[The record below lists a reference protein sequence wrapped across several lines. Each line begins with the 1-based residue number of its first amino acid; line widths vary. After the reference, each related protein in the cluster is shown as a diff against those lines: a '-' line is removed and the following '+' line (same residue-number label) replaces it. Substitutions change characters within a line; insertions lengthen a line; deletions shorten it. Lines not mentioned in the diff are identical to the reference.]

1 MRKFLPFLFAAAL
14 ASSCIDNAYDLSNVT
29 TDDVTIGD
37 EDSEYRLPLATVYVS
52 MSELKEGGAD
62 IKTLF
67 DEADIWLPSPLPG
80 NAAYVDLRELQ
91 NTPET
96 ITPLLDALIDQ
107 MMDDD
112 AKITAVADLLAEK
125 YLSTF
130 LPLLPPNTD
139 PADFKP
145 VFIEAFRNMPMLH
158 DRLSGE
164 VKSLAGSYLTE
175 LKVQDVTYDIGKI
188 DIGGD
193 VVDMLCENLDS
204 EGTPNPK
211 NTLHLYGS
219 ITSAL
224 PVSLRLVPYFSPTNV
239 RFDVTVEPGK
249 TNEIRE
255 TQLFESDLRQIIEGA
270 EIILP
275 VSLEKYYP
283 GYDFSSGQQ
292 IVITLPYSLFDF
304 LKRGNSGD
312 ISDIGI
318 TADSYLEAGFNYSF
332 PLLDDKLYIGV
343 RAKFL
348 MGVARA
354 RMYFSQ
360 FNVSHNEERWL
371 INAAGGLDITA
382 AGLDVT
388 TELNEHGEEVYKMDD
403 INLKPTS
410 PAGYGFAVDLGAT
423 YDILPNLQASLAVN
437 DLGFISWSKNKNVTG
452 YSAKELSFTG
462 VTVTEDGTE
471 SPDFDI
477 DVLEFHKGAAK
488 SVSRMLRASINAG
501 LE

>member
-14 ASSCIDNAYDLSNVT
+14 ASSCIDNAYDLSNVN

-91 NTPET
+91 NIPDT
-96 ITPLLDALIDQ
+96 ITPLLQALIDQ

-112 AKITAVADLLAEK
+112 AKIAAVADLLAEK

-130 LPLLPPNTD
+130 LPLLPPDTD
-139 PADFKP
+139 PANFKP

-158 DRLSGE
+158 DRLSNE
-164 VKSLAGSYLTE
+164 VKSLAGNYLTD

-188 DIGGD
+188 DIG
-193 VVDMLCENLDS
+193 S
-204 EGTPNPK
+204 EGTPNPR

-224 PVSLRLVPYFSPTNV
+224 PVSLRIVPYFSPTNV
-239 RFDVTVEPGK
+239 RFDVTVEPGR

-292 IVITLPYSLFDF
+292 IVITLRLI
-304 LKRGNSGD
+304 KRGG
-312 ISDIGI
+312 
-318 TADSYLEAGFNYSF
+318 L
-332 PLLDDKLYIGV
+332 KL
-343 RAKFL
+343 
-348 MGVARA
+348 
-354 RMYFSQ
+354 
-360 FNVSHNEERWL
+360 
-371 INAAGGLDITA
+371 
-382 AGLDVT
+382 
-388 TELNEHGEEVYKMDD
+388 
-403 INLKPTS
+403 NL
-410 PAGYGFAVDLGAT
+410 
-423 YDILPNLQASLAVN
+423 
-437 DLGFISWSKNKNVTG
+437 
-452 YSAKELSFTG
+452 
-462 VTVTEDGTE
+462 
-471 SPDFDI
+471 
-477 DVLEFHKGAAK
+477 
-488 SVSRMLRASINAG
+488 
-501 LE
+501 

>member
-14 ASSCIDNAYDLSNVT
+14 ASSCIDNAYDLSNVN

-91 NTPET
+91 NNPNT
-96 ITPLLDALIDQ
+96 ITPLLQALIDQ

-112 AKITAVADLLAEK
+112 AKIAAVADLLAEK

-130 LPLLPPNTD
+130 LPLLPPDTD
-139 PADFKP
+139 PANFKP

-158 DRLSGE
+158 DRLSNE
-164 VKSLAGSYLTE
+164 VKSLAGNYLTD
-175 LKVQDVTYDIGKI
+175 LKVQDVTYHIGS
-188 DIGGD
+188 D

-204 EGTPNPK
+204 EGTPNPR

-224 PVSLRLVPYFSPTNV
+224 PVSLRIVPYFSPTNV
-239 RFDVTVEPGK
+239 RFDVTVEPGR

-292 IVITLPYSLFDF
+292 IVITLRLI
-304 LKRGNSGD
+304 KRGG
-312 ISDIGI
+312 
-318 TADSYLEAGFNYSF
+318 L
-332 PLLDDKLYIGV
+332 KL
-343 RAKFL
+343 
-348 MGVARA
+348 
-354 RMYFSQ
+354 
-360 FNVSHNEERWL
+360 
-371 INAAGGLDITA
+371 
-382 AGLDVT
+382 
-388 TELNEHGEEVYKMDD
+388 
-403 INLKPTS
+403 NL
-410 PAGYGFAVDLGAT
+410 
-423 YDILPNLQASLAVN
+423 
-437 DLGFISWSKNKNVTG
+437 
-452 YSAKELSFTG
+452 
-462 VTVTEDGTE
+462 
-471 SPDFDI
+471 
-477 DVLEFHKGAAK
+477 
-488 SVSRMLRASINAG
+488 
-501 LE
+501 

>member
-14 ASSCIDNAYDLSNVT
+14 ASSCIDNAYDLSNVN

-52 MSELKEGGAD
+52 MSELNEGGAD

-145 VFIEAFRNMPMLH
+145 GFIE
-158 DRLSGE
+158 
-164 VKSLAGSYLTE
+164 
-175 LKVQDVTYDIGKI
+175 DVTYDIGKI

-283 GYDFSSGQQ
+283 GYDFTSDQQ
-292 IVITLPYSLFDF
+292 IVITLRLI
-304 LKRGNSGD
+304 KRGG
-312 ISDIGI
+312 
-318 TADSYLEAGFNYSF
+318 L
-332 PLLDDKLYIGV
+332 KL
-343 RAKFL
+343 
-348 MGVARA
+348 
-354 RMYFSQ
+354 
-360 FNVSHNEERWL
+360 
-371 INAAGGLDITA
+371 
-382 AGLDVT
+382 
-388 TELNEHGEEVYKMDD
+388 
-403 INLKPTS
+403 NL
-410 PAGYGFAVDLGAT
+410 
-423 YDILPNLQASLAVN
+423 
-437 DLGFISWSKNKNVTG
+437 
-452 YSAKELSFTG
+452 
-462 VTVTEDGTE
+462 
-471 SPDFDI
+471 
-477 DVLEFHKGAAK
+477 
-488 SVSRMLRASINAG
+488 
-501 LE
+501 

>member
-14 ASSCIDNAYDLSNVT
+14 ASSCIDNAYDLSNVN

-91 NTPET
+91 NNPDT
-96 ITPLLDALIDQ
+96 ITPLLQALIDQ

-112 AKITAVADLLAEK
+112 AKIAAVADLLAGK

-130 LPLLPPNTD
+130 LPLLPPDTD
-139 PADFKP
+139 PANFKP

-158 DRLSGE
+158 DRLSNE
-164 VKSLAGSYLTE
+164 VKSLAGNYLTD

-188 DIGGD
+188 DIGSD

-204 EGTPNPK
+204 EGTPNPR

-224 PVSLRLVPYFSPTNV
+224 PVSLRIVPYFSPTNV
-239 RFDVTVEPGK
+239 RFDVTVEPGR

-292 IVITLPYSLFDF
+292 IVITLRLI
-304 LKRGNSGD
+304 KRGG
-312 ISDIGI
+312 
-318 TADSYLEAGFNYSF
+318 L
-332 PLLDDKLYIGV
+332 KL
-343 RAKFL
+343 
-348 MGVARA
+348 
-354 RMYFSQ
+354 
-360 FNVSHNEERWL
+360 
-371 INAAGGLDITA
+371 
-382 AGLDVT
+382 
-388 TELNEHGEEVYKMDD
+388 
-403 INLKPTS
+403 NL
-410 PAGYGFAVDLGAT
+410 
-423 YDILPNLQASLAVN
+423 
-437 DLGFISWSKNKNVTG
+437 
-452 YSAKELSFTG
+452 
-462 VTVTEDGTE
+462 
-471 SPDFDI
+471 
-477 DVLEFHKGAAK
+477 
-488 SVSRMLRASINAG
+488 
-501 LE
+501 

>member
-125 YLSTF
+125 CLSTF

-283 GYDFSSGQQ
+283 GYDFTSDQQ
-292 IVITLPYSLFDF
+292 IVITLRLI
-304 LKRGNSGD
+304 KRGG
-312 ISDIGI
+312 
-318 TADSYLEAGFNYSF
+318 L
-332 PLLDDKLYIGV
+332 KL
-343 RAKFL
+343 
-348 MGVARA
+348 
-354 RMYFSQ
+354 
-360 FNVSHNEERWL
+360 
-371 INAAGGLDITA
+371 
-382 AGLDVT
+382 
-388 TELNEHGEEVYKMDD
+388 
-403 INLKPTS
+403 NL
-410 PAGYGFAVDLGAT
+410 
-423 YDILPNLQASLAVN
+423 
-437 DLGFISWSKNKNVTG
+437 
-452 YSAKELSFTG
+452 
-462 VTVTEDGTE
+462 
-471 SPDFDI
+471 
-477 DVLEFHKGAAK
+477 
-488 SVSRMLRASINAG
+488 
-501 LE
+501 

>member
-14 ASSCIDNAYDLSNVT
+14 ASSCIDNAYDLSNVN

-91 NTPET
+91 NIPDT
-96 ITPLLDALIDQ
+96 ITPLLQALIDQ

-112 AKITAVADLLAEK
+112 AKIAAVADLLAKK

-130 LPLLPPNTD
+130 LPLLPPDTD
-139 PADFKP
+139 PANFKP

-158 DRLSGE
+158 DRLSNE
-164 VKSLAGSYLTE
+164 VKSLAGNYLTD

-188 DIGGD
+188 DIGSD

-204 EGTPNPK
+204 EGTPNPR

-224 PVSLRLVPYFSPTNV
+224 PVSLRIVPYFSPTNV
-239 RFDVTVEPGK
+239 RFDVTVEPGR

-292 IVITLPYSLFDF
+292 IVITLRLI
-304 LKRGNSGD
+304 KRGG
-312 ISDIGI
+312 
-318 TADSYLEAGFNYSF
+318 L
-332 PLLDDKLYIGV
+332 KL
-343 RAKFL
+343 
-348 MGVARA
+348 
-354 RMYFSQ
+354 
-360 FNVSHNEERWL
+360 
-371 INAAGGLDITA
+371 
-382 AGLDVT
+382 
-388 TELNEHGEEVYKMDD
+388 
-403 INLKPTS
+403 NL
-410 PAGYGFAVDLGAT
+410 
-423 YDILPNLQASLAVN
+423 
-437 DLGFISWSKNKNVTG
+437 
-452 YSAKELSFTG
+452 
-462 VTVTEDGTE
+462 
-471 SPDFDI
+471 
-477 DVLEFHKGAAK
+477 
-488 SVSRMLRASINAG
+488 
-501 LE
+501 

>member
-14 ASSCIDNAYDLSNVT
+14 ASSCIDNAYDLSNVN

-52 MSELKEGGAD
+52 MSELNEGGAD

-112 AKITAVADLLAEK
+112 AKITAVADLLAAK

-283 GYDFSSGQQ
+283 GYDFTSDQQ
-292 IVITLPYSLFDF
+292 IVITLRLI
-304 LKRGNSGD
+304 KRGG
-312 ISDIGI
+312 
-318 TADSYLEAGFNYSF
+318 L
-332 PLLDDKLYIGV
+332 KL
-343 RAKFL
+343 
-348 MGVARA
+348 
-354 RMYFSQ
+354 
-360 FNVSHNEERWL
+360 
-371 INAAGGLDITA
+371 
-382 AGLDVT
+382 
-388 TELNEHGEEVYKMDD
+388 
-403 INLKPTS
+403 NL
-410 PAGYGFAVDLGAT
+410 
-423 YDILPNLQASLAVN
+423 
-437 DLGFISWSKNKNVTG
+437 
-452 YSAKELSFTG
+452 
-462 VTVTEDGTE
+462 
-471 SPDFDI
+471 
-477 DVLEFHKGAAK
+477 
-488 SVSRMLRASINAG
+488 
-501 LE
+501 

>member
-14 ASSCIDNAYDLSNVT
+14 ASSCIDNAYDLSNVN

-52 MSELKEGGAD
+52 MSELNEGGAD

-112 AKITAVADLLAEK
+112 AKISAVPDLLAEK
-125 YLSTF
+125 DLSTF

-139 PADFKP
+139 RADFKP

-283 GYDFSSGQQ
+283 GYDFTSDQQ
-292 IVITLPYSLFDF
+292 IVITLRLI
-304 LKRGNSGD
+304 KRGG
-312 ISDIGI
+312 
-318 TADSYLEAGFNYSF
+318 L
-332 PLLDDKLYIGV
+332 KL
-343 RAKFL
+343 
-348 MGVARA
+348 
-354 RMYFSQ
+354 
-360 FNVSHNEERWL
+360 
-371 INAAGGLDITA
+371 
-382 AGLDVT
+382 
-388 TELNEHGEEVYKMDD
+388 
-403 INLKPTS
+403 NL
-410 PAGYGFAVDLGAT
+410 
-423 YDILPNLQASLAVN
+423 
-437 DLGFISWSKNKNVTG
+437 
-452 YSAKELSFTG
+452 
-462 VTVTEDGTE
+462 
-471 SPDFDI
+471 
-477 DVLEFHKGAAK
+477 
-488 SVSRMLRASINAG
+488 
-501 LE
+501 

>member
-14 ASSCIDNAYDLSNVT
+14 ASSCIDNAYDLSNVN

-52 MSELKEGGAD
+52 MSELNEGGAD

-112 AKITAVADLLAEK
+112 AKITAVAALLAEK
-125 YLSTF
+125 SLSTF

-283 GYDFSSGQQ
+283 GYDFTSDQQ
-292 IVITLPYSLFDF
+292 IVITLRLI
-304 LKRGNSGD
+304 KRGG
-312 ISDIGI
+312 
-318 TADSYLEAGFNYSF
+318 L
-332 PLLDDKLYIGV
+332 KL
-343 RAKFL
+343 
-348 MGVARA
+348 
-354 RMYFSQ
+354 
-360 FNVSHNEERWL
+360 
-371 INAAGGLDITA
+371 
-382 AGLDVT
+382 
-388 TELNEHGEEVYKMDD
+388 
-403 INLKPTS
+403 NL
-410 PAGYGFAVDLGAT
+410 
-423 YDILPNLQASLAVN
+423 
-437 DLGFISWSKNKNVTG
+437 
-452 YSAKELSFTG
+452 
-462 VTVTEDGTE
+462 
-471 SPDFDI
+471 
-477 DVLEFHKGAAK
+477 
-488 SVSRMLRASINAG
+488 
-501 LE
+501 

>member
-14 ASSCIDNAYDLSNVT
+14 ASSCIDNAYDLSNVN

-52 MSELKEGGAD
+52 MSELNEGGAD

-125 YLSTF
+125 DLSTF

-283 GYDFSSGQQ
+283 GYDFTSDQQ
-292 IVITLPYSLFDF
+292 IVITLRLI
-304 LKRGNSGD
+304 KRGG
-312 ISDIGI
+312 
-318 TADSYLEAGFNYSF
+318 L
-332 PLLDDKLYIGV
+332 KL
-343 RAKFL
+343 
-348 MGVARA
+348 
-354 RMYFSQ
+354 
-360 FNVSHNEERWL
+360 
-371 INAAGGLDITA
+371 
-382 AGLDVT
+382 
-388 TELNEHGEEVYKMDD
+388 
-403 INLKPTS
+403 NL
-410 PAGYGFAVDLGAT
+410 
-423 YDILPNLQASLAVN
+423 
-437 DLGFISWSKNKNVTG
+437 
-452 YSAKELSFTG
+452 
-462 VTVTEDGTE
+462 
-471 SPDFDI
+471 
-477 DVLEFHKGAAK
+477 
-488 SVSRMLRASINAG
+488 
-501 LE
+501 

>member
-14 ASSCIDNAYDLSNVT
+14 ASSCIDNAYDLSNVN

-193 VVDMLCENLDS
+193 VVD
-204 EGTPNPK
+204 
-211 NTLHLYGS
+211 
-219 ITSAL
+219 
-224 PVSLRLVPYFSPTNV
+224 SLRLVPYFSPTNV

-283 GYDFSSGQQ
+283 GYDFTSDQQ
-292 IVITLPYSLFDF
+292 IVITLRLI
-304 LKRGNSGD
+304 KRGG
-312 ISDIGI
+312 
-318 TADSYLEAGFNYSF
+318 L
-332 PLLDDKLYIGV
+332 KL
-343 RAKFL
+343 
-348 MGVARA
+348 
-354 RMYFSQ
+354 
-360 FNVSHNEERWL
+360 
-371 INAAGGLDITA
+371 
-382 AGLDVT
+382 
-388 TELNEHGEEVYKMDD
+388 
-403 INLKPTS
+403 NL
-410 PAGYGFAVDLGAT
+410 
-423 YDILPNLQASLAVN
+423 
-437 DLGFISWSKNKNVTG
+437 
-452 YSAKELSFTG
+452 
-462 VTVTEDGTE
+462 
-471 SPDFDI
+471 
-477 DVLEFHKGAAK
+477 
-488 SVSRMLRASINAG
+488 
-501 LE
+501 

>member
-14 ASSCIDNAYDLSNVT
+14 ASSCIDNAYDLSNVN

-52 MSELKEGGAD
+52 MSELNEGGAD

-112 AKITAVADLLAEK
+112 AKITAVADLLAEH
-125 YLSTF
+125 YLSTV
-130 LPLLPPNTD
+130 LPLLPANTD

-283 GYDFSSGQQ
+283 GYDFTSDQQ
-292 IVITLPYSLFDF
+292 IVITLRLI
-304 LKRGNSGD
+304 KRGG
-312 ISDIGI
+312 
-318 TADSYLEAGFNYSF
+318 L
-332 PLLDDKLYIGV
+332 KL
-343 RAKFL
+343 
-348 MGVARA
+348 
-354 RMYFSQ
+354 
-360 FNVSHNEERWL
+360 
-371 INAAGGLDITA
+371 
-382 AGLDVT
+382 
-388 TELNEHGEEVYKMDD
+388 
-403 INLKPTS
+403 NL
-410 PAGYGFAVDLGAT
+410 
-423 YDILPNLQASLAVN
+423 
-437 DLGFISWSKNKNVTG
+437 
-452 YSAKELSFTG
+452 
-462 VTVTEDGTE
+462 
-471 SPDFDI
+471 
-477 DVLEFHKGAAK
+477 
-488 SVSRMLRASINAG
+488 
-501 LE
+501 

>member
-14 ASSCIDNAYDLSNVT
+14 ASSCIDNAYDLSNVN

-52 MSELKEGGAD
+52 MSELNEGGAD

-112 AKITAVADLLAEK
+112 AKITAVADLLAGK

-145 VFIEAFRNMPMLH
+145 VFIEAFPNMPMLH

-283 GYDFSSGQQ
+283 GYDFTSDQQ
-292 IVITLPYSLFDF
+292 IVITLRLI
-304 LKRGNSGD
+304 KRGG
-312 ISDIGI
+312 
-318 TADSYLEAGFNYSF
+318 L
-332 PLLDDKLYIGV
+332 KL
-343 RAKFL
+343 
-348 MGVARA
+348 
-354 RMYFSQ
+354 
-360 FNVSHNEERWL
+360 
-371 INAAGGLDITA
+371 
-382 AGLDVT
+382 
-388 TELNEHGEEVYKMDD
+388 
-403 INLKPTS
+403 NL
-410 PAGYGFAVDLGAT
+410 
-423 YDILPNLQASLAVN
+423 
-437 DLGFISWSKNKNVTG
+437 
-452 YSAKELSFTG
+452 
-462 VTVTEDGTE
+462 
-471 SPDFDI
+471 
-477 DVLEFHKGAAK
+477 
-488 SVSRMLRASINAG
+488 
-501 LE
+501 

>member
-14 ASSCIDNAYDLSNVT
+14 ASSCIDNAYDLSNVN

-52 MSELKEGGAD
+52 MSELNEGGAD

-125 YLSTF
+125 SLSTF

-239 RFDVTVEPGK
+239 RFDVTVEPGI

-275 VSLEKYYP
+275 VLLEKYYP
-283 GYDFSSGQQ
+283 GYDFTSDQQ
-292 IVITLPYSLFDF
+292 IIITLRLI
-304 LKRGNSGD
+304 KRGG
-312 ISDIGI
+312 
-318 TADSYLEAGFNYSF
+318 L
-332 PLLDDKLYIGV
+332 KL
-343 RAKFL
+343 
-348 MGVARA
+348 
-354 RMYFSQ
+354 
-360 FNVSHNEERWL
+360 
-371 INAAGGLDITA
+371 
-382 AGLDVT
+382 
-388 TELNEHGEEVYKMDD
+388 
-403 INLKPTS
+403 NL
-410 PAGYGFAVDLGAT
+410 
-423 YDILPNLQASLAVN
+423 
-437 DLGFISWSKNKNVTG
+437 
-452 YSAKELSFTG
+452 
-462 VTVTEDGTE
+462 
-471 SPDFDI
+471 
-477 DVLEFHKGAAK
+477 
-488 SVSRMLRASINAG
+488 
-501 LE
+501 

>member
-14 ASSCIDNAYDLSNVT
+14 ASSCIDNAYDLSNVN

-52 MSELKEGGAD
+52 MSELNEGGAD

-224 PVSLRLVPYFSPTNV
+224 PVSLRLVP
-239 RFDVTVEPGK
+239 
-249 TNEIRE
+249 
-255 TQLFESDLRQIIEGA
+255 
-270 EIILP
+270 
-275 VSLEKYYP
+275 
-283 GYDFSSGQQ
+283 
-292 IVITLPYSLFDF
+292 
-304 LKRGNSGD
+304 
-312 ISDIGI
+312 
-318 TADSYLEAGFNYSF
+318 
-332 PLLDDKLYIGV
+332 
-343 RAKFL
+343 
-348 MGVARA
+348 
-354 RMYFSQ
+354 
-360 FNVSHNEERWL
+360 
-371 INAAGGLDITA
+371 
-382 AGLDVT
+382 
-388 TELNEHGEEVYKMDD
+388 
-403 INLKPTS
+403 
-410 PAGYGFAVDLGAT
+410 
-423 YDILPNLQASLAVN
+423 
-437 DLGFISWSKNKNVTG
+437 
-452 YSAKELSFTG
+452 
-462 VTVTEDGTE
+462 
-471 SPDFDI
+471 
-477 DVLEFHKGAAK
+477 
-488 SVSRMLRASINAG
+488 
-501 LE
+501 